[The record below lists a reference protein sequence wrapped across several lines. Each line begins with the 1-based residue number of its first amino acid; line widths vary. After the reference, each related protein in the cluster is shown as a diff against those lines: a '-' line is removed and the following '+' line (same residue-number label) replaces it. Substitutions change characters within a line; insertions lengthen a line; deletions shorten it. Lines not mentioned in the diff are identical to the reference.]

1 MLFLPR
7 WRSRE
12 RERADALE
20 QEVTALQAALE
31 KCRSVAG
38 QCAKM
43 PRGLKAATFAAILA
57 LGFVLGVYREPI
69 MQSVTGLAMAV
80 GISAPSRDADAAY
93 AALDKGN
100 YAAAMKL
107 ARPLAEEGD
116 ARARSLVGYV
126 HYHGRGVKQ
135 NDAEALKWFRLAAD
149 QGDASAQ
156 LHLGNMYAQGQ
167 GVPQDQAKAGK
178 WYRVAAEQG
187 FAQAQYNLGL
197 WYATGEGGEVDNVN
211 AHMWFNLAAARFPS
225 TDTRNRTLAVRNR
238 DVMAGRMTA
247 DQLAEAQRLAREW
260 QSK

>member
-1 MLFLPR
+1 MSLFPR

-12 RERADALE
+12 RERAAALE
-20 QEVTALQAALE
+20 QEVTALQSALAACRSMAGRCAAL
-31 KCRSVAG
+31 
-38 QCAKM
+38 
-43 PRGLKAATFAAILA
+43 PRGVKTATFAAILA

-69 MQSVTGLAMAV
+69 LHSVTGLAMAV
-80 GISAPSRDADAAY
+80 GVSAPTRDVDAAY
-93 AALDKGN
+93 AALEKGR
-100 YAAAMKL
+100 YAAALKL

-126 HYHGRGVKQ
+126 YYHGRGVKQ
-135 NDAEALKWFRLAAD
+135 DDVEALKWFRLAAE

-178 WYRVAAEQG
+178 WYRLAAEQG

-197 WYATGEGGEVDNVN
+197 WYATGEGGEADNVS

-225 TDTRNRTLAVRNR
+225 TDMRNRSLAVRNR
-238 DVMAGRMTA
+238 DVVAGRLTPE
-247 DQLAEAQRLAREW
+247 QLADAQRLARQW
-260 QSK
+260 QSR